1 MGLNWAE
8 HTVEIDAPIETCFA
22 AIIDYETFPSWQG
35 AVVDTEVLDWD
46 SKGRGQRVRLFIDA
60 KVRKVD
66 YTLDY
71 SYDQPTRI
79 EWDFVEGNGI
89 NAADG
94 HYLFE
99 DLGNDRTRATYK
111 LGLEVGIPLPGPV
124 ARRAHKSTLK
134 GSVDDL
140 KREAERRAAS
150 SRKASNGNAAKGG
163 DEREAKLAEK
173 AGVMPPQRNVPP
185 PPRRTGG
192 LGRAGRFDL
201 PRRSAGEGRRTRRW
215 PRIRAGA
222 PHRRCGARGGRRRH
236 RPASRANPR
245 PLTPRRTSRR
255 SSAGSRRAPGRSP
268 GGRSSAAPRRSP
280 AARRSSLRSGRRY
293 GRRPRFPG
301 SRT

>member
-46 SKGRGQRVRLFIDA
+46 SQGRGKKVRLFIDA

-89 NAADG
+89 NGADG

-99 DLGNDRTRATYK
+99 DLGGDRTRATYK

-134 GSVDDL
+134 GSVEDL
-140 KREAERRAAS
+140 KKEAERRAAS
-150 SRKASNGNAAKGG
+150 ARKASNGIGSKAPAAPDTKA
-163 DEREAKLAEK
+163 REDTLAEK
-173 AGVMPPQRNVPP
+173 VGVKQPA
-185 PPRRTGG
+185 PR
-192 LGRAGRFDL
+192 A
-201 PRRSAGEGRRTRRW
+201 
-215 PRIRAGA
+215 
-222 PHRRCGARGGRRRH
+222 
-236 RPASRANPR
+236 
-245 PLTPRRTSRR
+245 
-255 SSAGSRRAPGRSP
+255 
-268 GGRSSAAPRRSP
+268 AAPRP
-280 AARRSSLRSGRRY
+280 AEPEDWASSGNGSIVELPVKVAGRAAGLGLGVARRAVGTGLGVAGAVTNRVSRLVGR
-293 GRRPRFPG
+293 G
-301 SRT
+301 

>member
-8 HTVEIDAPIETCFA
+8 HTVEIDAPIDTCFA

-35 AVVDTEVLDWD
+35 AVVDAEVLDWD
-46 SKGRGQRVRLFIDA
+46 KEGRGKRVRLFIDA

-71 SYDQPTRI
+71 SYDQPQRI

-99 DLGNDRTRATYK
+99 DLGGDRTRATYK

-150 SRKASNGNAAKGG
+150 QRKADGDRTKRSADAGERQAA
-163 DEREAKLAEK
+163 LAEK
-173 AGVMPPQRNVPP
+173 VGIRTSSSRPAPEPPTEQSPHGDGNRSVTELPGLLVRTARGITEEVAGAGFGVARRAIGIGVRVP
-185 PPRRTGG
+185 GA
-192 LGRAGRFDL
+192 LVNRAGRLVGRGSGTDEY
-201 PRRSAGEGRRTRRW
+201 PR
-215 PRIRAGA
+215 
-222 PHRRCGARGGRRRH
+222 
-236 RPASRANPR
+236 
-245 PLTPRRTSRR
+245 
-255 SSAGSRRAPGRSP
+255 
-268 GGRSSAAPRRSP
+268 
-280 AARRSSLRSGRRY
+280 
-293 GRRPRFPG
+293 
-301 SRT
+301 

>member
-22 AIIDYETFPSWQG
+22 AIIDYETFPRWQG

-46 SKGRGQRVRLFIDA
+46 PKGRGKRVRLFIDA

-71 SYDQPTRI
+71 SYEEPVRI

-99 DLGNDRTRATYK
+99 DLGGERTRATYK

-134 GSVDDL
+134 GSVEDL

-150 SRKASNGNAAKGG
+150 ARKASEASSAKN
-163 DEREAKLAEK
+163 REAELAEK
-173 AGVMPPQRNVPP
+173 AGIKA
-185 PPRRTGG
+185 PPRRPPAPAADDTEQWAPDHGSGSIVELPIKVAGRAAG
-192 LGRAGRFDL
+192 LGAGVARRAVGVGL
-201 PRRSAGEGRRTRRW
+201 EV
-215 PRIRAGA
+215 AGA
-222 PHRRCGARGGRRRH
+222 VTGRLRGL
-236 RPASRANPR
+236 SRDR
-245 PLTPRRTSRR
+245 
-255 SSAGSRRAPGRSP
+255 
-268 GGRSSAAPRRSP
+268 
-280 AARRSSLRSGRRY
+280 
-293 GRRPRFPG
+293 
-301 SRT
+301 

>member
-46 SKGRGQRVRLFIDA
+46 SKGRGKRVRLFIDA

-71 SYDQPTRI
+71 SYDEPQRI

-89 NAADG
+89 NGADG

-124 ARRAHKSTLK
+124 ARRAHKTTLK

-140 KREAERRAAS
+140 KKEAERRAAS
-150 SRKASNGNAAKGG
+150 SRKASNGSRAKSSDNA
-163 DEREAKLAEK
+163 REGALAEK
-173 AGVMPPQRNVPP
+173 VGIKREEPVVPP
-185 PPRRTGG
+185 PPSEPEDWAPQDGRAFLAELPVKVAGRAAGLGFGLARRTVGAG
-192 LGRAGRFDL
+192 LEVAGAVTDRAARL
-201 PRRSAGEGRRTRRW
+201 IGRR
-215 PRIRAGA
+215 G
-222 PHRRCGARGGRRRH
+222 
-236 RPASRANPR
+236 
-245 PLTPRRTSRR
+245 
-255 SSAGSRRAPGRSP
+255 
-268 GGRSSAAPRRSP
+268 
-280 AARRSSLRSGRRY
+280 
-293 GRRPRFPG
+293 
-301 SRT
+301 